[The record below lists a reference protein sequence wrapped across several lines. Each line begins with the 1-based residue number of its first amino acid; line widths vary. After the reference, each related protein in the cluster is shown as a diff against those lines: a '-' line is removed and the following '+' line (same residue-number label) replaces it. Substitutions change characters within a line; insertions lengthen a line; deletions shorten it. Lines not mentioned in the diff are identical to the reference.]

1 MGVAHRIELE
11 DVNEAAAEIAA
22 ALTARGLTPALV
34 DPTYS
39 LVWVK
44 ANGVVAGIVTG
55 YQNCEPDEYAVIDRF
70 GDNYGGEDYCLTL
83 NEAADAVAAYVRD
96 GKTFKTR
103 AKTNVLVEDRAVDDL
118 KWNTADLSVGIDAVL
133 GDEASELRGDAFRG
147 DLDTMDW
154 ERAEVYVRIAPG
166 PCLYGSAEVE
176 IARAPVFE
184 DDEGEESYTAKRN
197 AALASALDFVVVL
210 SANAI
215 RDKGEFDNEQEV
227 EAVVAA
233 VEAAVDAWAGGGNDR
248 GLRLSVDLGNADEGC
263 DDGEIAVTVS
273 FGDRAIFKDDADEL
287 RDALEEL
294 VRDAIAQAIENRN
307 NR

>member
-11 DVNEAAAEIAA
+11 DVNKAAAEIAT
-22 ALTARGLTPALV
+22 ALTARGLTPALL
-34 DPTYS
+34 DADYS

-44 ANGVVAGIVTG
+44 SNGVVAGIITG
-55 YQNCEPDEYAVIDRF
+55 YQYCEPDEYAVIDRF

-83 NEAADAVAAYVRD
+83 NEAADAVAAYVRG

-103 AKTNVLVEDRAVDDL
+103 AKSNVLVEDRAVDDL
-118 KWNTADLSVGIDAVL
+118 NWNTADLSVGIDAVL

-166 PCLYGSAEVE
+166 PCLYGTAEVE

-197 AALASALDFVVVL
+197 AALAPSLDFEVVL
-210 SANAI
+210 SASAI
-215 RDKGEFDNEQEV
+215 RDEGGFEDEQEV

-233 VEAAVDAWAGGGNDR
+233 VEAAVEAWAGSGNDR
-248 GLRLSVDLGNADEGC
+248 GLTLSVDLGTADEDC

-273 FGDRAIFKDDADEL
+273 YGDRAIFKDDADEL
-287 RDALEEL
+287 RDALQEL
-294 VRDAIAQAIENRN
+294 VRGAIAQAIENRN